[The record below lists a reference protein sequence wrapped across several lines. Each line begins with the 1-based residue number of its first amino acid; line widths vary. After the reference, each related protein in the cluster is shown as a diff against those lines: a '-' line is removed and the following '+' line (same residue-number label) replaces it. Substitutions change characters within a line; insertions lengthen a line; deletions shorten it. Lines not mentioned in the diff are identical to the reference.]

1 MTTFHSRR
9 GEKVIN
15 ETKLIDAM
23 ARYILAYDMNM
34 KLMQAIIKA
43 AEILNSTRKDNDEP
57 NLERIKNT
65 LENEYGWRF
74 EYNVSQIRR

>member
-1 MTTFHSRR
+1 M
-9 GEKVIN
+9 IN
-15 ETKLIDAM
+15 ETDLIIRM
-23 ARYILAYDMNM
+23 SGYILAYDMNK
-34 KLMQAIIKA
+34 KLIPAIVKA

-57 NLERIKNT
+57 NLEEIKSR

>member
-1 MTTFHSRR
+1 M
-9 GEKVIN
+9 IN
-15 ETKLIDAM
+15 ETDLIIRMSD
-23 ARYILAYDMNM
+23 YITAYDMNK
-34 KLMQAIIKA
+34 KLIPAIVKA

-57 NLERIKNT
+57 NLEKIKNT

>member
-1 MTTFHSRR
+1 
-9 GEKVIN
+9 
-15 ETKLIDAM
+15 M

-34 KLMQAIIKA
+34 KLIQAIVKA

-57 NLERIKNT
+57 NLEKIKNT

>member
-1 MTTFHSRR
+1 M
-9 GEKVIN
+9 IN
-15 ETKLIDAM
+15 ETDLIIRMSD
-23 ARYILAYDMNM
+23 YIMAYDMNK
-34 KLMQAIIKA
+34 KLIPAITKA

>member
-1 MTTFHSRR
+1 M
-9 GEKVIN
+9 IN
-15 ETKLIDAM
+15 ETDLIIRMSD
-23 ARYILAYDMNM
+23 YIMAYDMNK
-34 KLMQAIIKA
+34 KLIPAIVKS

>member
-1 MTTFHSRR
+1 M
-9 GEKVIN
+9 IN

-34 KLMQAIIKA
+34 KLMQAIIEA

-57 NLERIKNT
+57 NLREIKNT

-74 EYNVSQIRR
+74 EYDVSQIRR

>member
-1 MTTFHSRR
+1 MTIFRSKR

-15 ETKLIDAM
+15 ETDLIIRMSD
-23 ARYILAYDMNM
+23 YIMAYDMNK
-34 KLMQAIIKA
+34 KLIPAIVKA

-57 NLERIKNT
+57 DLREIKNT